1 MEVGTKFVRKQ
12 LVHSLNC
19 QETSSDSRRLRSRI
33 CSWLFHWTHLC
44 WLVCELEC
52 LSLVVPNVA
61 RFAYQMSTCMSWV
74 FLDQGGGSGQSKILA
89 ARTKIRTLG
98 HKRRRSG
105 QLCKPHGDDSG
116 KQTTRTRVAPIFF
129 WKKQLC
135 LKRTTFYIG
144 FFFFFLR
151 PHIWCCAREMK
162 QDNKKQTKKPWIYKR
177 WYNKQAWKT
186 R

>member
-74 FLDQGGGSGQSKILA
+74 FLDQGGGQGSPKYWRRAQKSVHLA
-89 ARTKIRTLG
+89 TSVENSLPKTHLMLRDGNETRQQKTNELETA
-98 HKRRRSG
+98 
-105 QLCKPHGDDSG
+105 PHWLF
-116 KQTTRTRVAPIFF
+116 T
-129 WKKQLC
+129 
-135 LKRTTFYIG
+135 
-144 FFFFFLR
+144 
-151 PHIWCCAREMK
+151 
-162 QDNKKQTKKPWIYKR
+162 KR